1 MRNGFLCLA
10 AAGLFSF
17 TAYAAGPLL
26 ISAEASGEAWPFT
39 VAELHLQCLPGRAV
53 VVMDVESG
61 TMYPLNGPANAKA
74 RALALEPLEKIWR
87 ENPAIPGTKVSIGP
101 VTEQGLQLCP

>member
-1 MRNGFLCLA
+1 MDKGLA
-10 AAGLFSF
+10 LALASLLSC
-17 TAYAAGPLL
+17 TVLAAGPQL
-26 ISAEASGEAWPFT
+26 ISASDYGDAWPFT
-39 VAELHLQCLPGRAV
+39 VEEMHLSCLPGRAV

-61 TMYPLNGPANAKA
+61 AMYAVNSHANAKA

-101 VTEQGLQLCP
+101 VIEQGLQLCK

>member
-1 MRNGFLCLA
+1 MRNGFIGLA
-10 AAGLFSF
+10 TAGLFSL
-17 TAYAAGPLL
+17 AAHAAGPQL

-39 VAELHLQCLPGRAV
+39 LAELHLQCLPGRAV

-61 TMYPLNGPANAKA
+61 AMYPVNGHANAKA

-87 ENPAIPGTKVSIGP
+87 DNPAIPGTKVSIGP
-101 VTEQGLQLCP
+101 VIDQGLQLCQ